1 MVRSVLERECQ
12 SLQTSPII
20 AVSVEPLV
28 HKSTNSALQ
37 VGFWGVRGSVP
48 CPGSDYVEFGG
59 NTSCVSV
66 ECGDALLIF
75 DAGSGIRPLG
85 NSAAFATRRSAS
97 LFFSHFHHD
106 HIVGFAFFAPIFV
119 PGFQLNIHAAR
130 RPGTRSV
137 HAVLNAALSSPYLP
151 DLMPVVSPQCAFNDF
166 VVGDDVQVNSE
177 VRVKTHDL
185 CHPGGATAY
194 RVESG
199 ARSVAYI
206 TDHETALAAD
216 DALRGFVQGCD
227 VLIFDSM
234 FDERI
239 DADKPRWGHS
249 TVQEGLTLARE
260 AGCAQF
266 VAFHHNPNYPDSVM
280 RGLDA
285 WLAEQRGVK
294 AFAAREGLSLLI
306 E

>member
-1 MVRSVLERECQ
+1 LSH
-12 SLQTSPII
+12 SLAFPLR
-20 AVSVEPLV
+20 VE
-28 HKSTNSALQ
+28 
-37 VGFWGVRGSVP
+37 FWGVRGSAP
-48 CPGSDYVEFGG
+48 CPGPDYVEFGG

-97 LFFSHFHHD
+97 LFFSHYHHD
-106 HIVGFAFFAPIFV
+106 HIVGFAFFRPIYS

-130 RPGTRSV
+130 RPGTPGV
-137 HAVLNAALSSPYLP
+137 YAVLKAALSSPYLP
-151 DLMPVVSPQCAFNDF
+151 DLMPVVSPQCVFNDF
-166 VVGDDVQVNSE
+166 MVGDVLQVNGE

-194 RVESG
+194 RVES
-199 ARSVAYI
+199 ATRSVVYV
-206 TDHETALAAD
+206 TDHEAAVAAD
-216 DALRGFVQGCD
+216 DALSGFVRGCD
-227 VLIFDSM
+227 VLIFDST

-239 DADKPRWGHS
+239 DADTPRWGHS
-249 TVQEGLTLARE
+249 TVQEGLKLARG

-266 VAFHHNPNYPDSVM
+266 VAFHHNPNYPDTVM

-285 WLAEQRGVK
+285 FLAEQRGIK
-294 AFAAREGLSLLI
+294 AFAAREGLTLLI

>member
-1 MVRSVLERECQ
+1 MSQ
-12 SLQTSPII
+12 PK
-20 AVSVEPLV
+20 ANPLR
-28 HKSTNSALQ
+28 

-48 CPGSDYVEFGG
+48 CPGLDYAEFGG
-59 NTSCVSV
+59 NTSCVTV
-66 ECGDALLIF
+66 ECGDQLLIF

-85 NSAAFATRRSAS
+85 NSAALATRRNAS

-106 HIVGFAFFAPIFV
+106 HIVGFPFFGPIFMA
-119 PGFQLNIHAAR
+119 GFQLTIHAAR
-130 RPGTRSV
+130 RPGAASV

-151 DLMPVVSPQCAFNDF
+151 DLMPIVEPQCVFRDF
-166 VVGDDVQVNSE
+166 VVGDNLQVDSA
-177 VRVKTHDL
+177 VRVRTHDL

-199 ARSVAYI
+199 SRSMAYI
-206 TDHETALAAD
+206 TDHETATAEN
-216 DALRGFVQGCD
+216 DALRGFVEGCD

-249 TVQEGLTLARE
+249 TVQEGLALARD

-280 RGLDA
+280 RDLDA
-285 WLAEQRGVK
+285 WLLDQSGVK
-294 AFAAREGLSLLI
+294 AFAAREGMYLTI